1 MMRYVSYFEKQL
13 YDILLQG
20 IPNENGKF
28 TAKKRGTR
36 KKRMWFKGAI
46 TEVWSFSQGKYQTQ
60 RFIDK
65 SSFERVVL
73 VNAAN
78 DI

>member
-1 MMRYVSYFEKQL
+1 MIRYVSYFEKQL

-36 KKRMWFKGAI
+36 KKRVWFKGAI
-46 TEVWSFSQGKYQTQ
+46 TEVWSFSQGKYQ

-65 SSFERVVL
+65 SSFVRVVL

>member
-1 MMRYVSYFEKQL
+1 MIRYVSYFEKQL

-46 TEVWSFSQGKYQTQ
+46 TEVWSFSQG
-60 RFIDK
+60 
-65 SSFERVVL
+65 
-73 VNAAN
+73 
-78 DI
+78 